1 MSRNNEYVMES
12 ENNPLSIDTPLDE
25 LPTSEKFD
33 SAMKLLF
40 TAKSNLN
47 SVILSIEDV
56 IHSSKIDV
64 LELQDQHKYLKKQKF
79 ILQKRAK
86 MQEKEIS
93 GLTQEQE
100 TLLEEYKEVKLQL
113 GKLTKLAS
121 GDENVSIQDMRVTL
135 SIYTTLFTEVY
146 SSEAHF
152 KILLLLHG
160 DSEVLDIEKLK
171 GALGI
176 EGAIVLR
183 ACHELHKAKLI
194 EFDFDTKECRLV
206 KRLFPKKK

>member
-1 MSRNNEYVMES
+1 MET
-12 ENNPLSIDTPLDE
+12 ENPQGINPDLDA
-25 LPTSEKFD
+25 PSNSEKFD

-47 SVILSIEDV
+47 NVLMSIEDV
-56 IHSSKIDV
+56 IHSSKVDV
-64 LELQDQHKYLKKQKF
+64 QELQEQQIYLKKQKF
-79 ILQKRAK
+79 ILQKRAAV
-86 MQEKEIS
+86 QEKEIS

-100 TLLEEYKEVKLQL
+100 NLLEEYKHVKLEL
-113 GKLTKLAS
+113 EKMTKLAS
-121 GDENVSIQDMRVTL
+121 GDENVSIEDMRATL
-135 SIYTTLFTEVY
+135 SIYSILFSEVY

-194 EFDFDTKECRLV
+194 EFDFETKGCRLV
-206 KRLFPKKK
+206 KRLFPKRKAK